1 MTRCYDEDDG
11 VHLTAEQ
18 AKVVARVLGFVSRG
32 RTARHARPYP
42 DASARRALAFF
53 DPALVEEACADLPTV
68 GVLHPEIT
76 VYGPVTP

>member
-32 RTARHARPYP
+32 RT
-42 DASARRALAFF
+42 ARRALAFF